1 MPELREI
8 VHTFKDPTRCD
19 LCNYV
24 NPNSDKVV
32 KHIALGHSKL
42 YVFMYL
48 LYIFE
53 FKHGTYFRD
62 EMLSDEDLVQRKRA
76 LASTKPKKE
85 NLVNCPICNIRDPPR
100 GKLMVAIFRLTTFN
114 IISL

>member
-1 MPELREI
+1 
-8 VHTFKDPTRCD
+8 
-19 LCNYV
+19 
-24 NPNSDKVV
+24 
-32 KHIALGHSKL
+32 
-42 YVFMYL
+42 MYC
-48 LYIFE
+48 IFFE

-100 GKLMVAIFRLTTFN
+100 GNFGCNFYLTLRLTTFPYRTCGKTF
-114 IISL
+114 

>member
-1 MPELREI
+1 
-8 VHTFKDPTRCD
+8 
-19 LCNYV
+19 
-24 NPNSDKVV
+24 
-32 KHIALGHSKL
+32 
-42 YVFMYL
+42 MYL
-48 LYIFE
+48 CMYCIFFE

-100 GKLMVAIFRLTTFN
+100 GNLMVAIFRLTTFN